1 MFKTYKVTDRQ
12 LEFLPILREW
22 ILSHRDDH
30 AWVMGSRVRDRGH
43 FEDVVVKVGILGEYD
58 EIDKQNL
65 EWITTEYYIWKKNPS
80 HYI

>member
-30 AWVMGSRVRDRGH
+30 AWVIGSRMRDRGH